1 MNNQYDPNNN
11 YNQNQQNYNGVP
23 NQPMYNQPMYNQPVY
38 NQPVVQQ
45 NKTNTLCI
53 VGFILSLLCFNVI
66 GLIVCIIGLNSAKK
80 KNEGGRGLAIAG
92 IVISVITLIITI
104 IIVIAG
110 VSVYSTAKNNIYLQT
125 ACSNV
130 DVYGNYDSR
139 YDLYG
144 DLADDDDVYVTCED
158 FECTYHKDGVT
169 LSITCS
175 H

>member
-53 VGFILSLLCFNVI
+53 VGFILSLLCFNLI

-92 IVISVITLIITI
+92 IIISVIT
-104 IIVIAG
+104 IVITVIMVALAFKT
-110 VSVYSTAKNNIYLQT
+110 VDQVQNNVYLQT
-125 ACSNV
+125 ACSNI
-130 DVYGNYDSR
+130 DPDGYYDSR
-139 YDLYG
+139 ENIVYP
-144 DLADDDDVYVTCED
+144 DDDDEYVECSH
-158 FECTYHKDGVT
+158 FECTYHKGST
-169 LSITCS
+169 SYTITCS